1 MLDGLR
7 PMGIDGG
14 VLEDVTTLGLIAA
27 ALGLTAAFAGLMA
40 GLLGIG
46 GGVIIV
52 PALYY
57 VEGLLGVPEAHRMHL
72 AVGTSLAIIVVT
84 SIASMGQHWRLKAVD
99 KTLLKAYGPGVLI
112 GVGIGAGLAA
122 VVSGAVLTAVFAFC
136 ALVVAFNMAT
146 GQPAHKFGP
155 ALPGV
160 AGSGALGLLTGVVS
174 TLAGIGG
181 GAMTVAI
188 LTLYSVPIH
197 IAVGTASA
205 VGILVSVPGALGFAG
220 IGWAVTGLPPGSF
233 GYVNLA
239 ALIVMAPLTAFMAPM
254 GARLAYRLPSRGLAR
269 IFAGFLGLAALNML
283 WNLIT

>member
-1 MLDGLR
+1 
-7 PMGIDGG
+7 MGIDGA

-57 VEGLLGVPEAHRMHL
+57 VAGLLEVPEIHRMHL

-84 SIASMGQHWRLKAVD
+84 SIASMGQHWRLNAVD

-112 GVGIGAGLAA
+112 GVGIGTALAA
-122 VVSGAVLTAVFAFC
+122 VVSGTVLTAVFAVC
-136 ALVVAFNMAT
+136 ALVVAVNMAT
-146 GQPAHKFGP
+146 GQPAHKLGP
-155 ALPGV
+155 ALPGPGG
-160 AGSGALGLLTGVVS
+160 AGALGLLTGVVS

-205 VGILVSVPGALGFAG
+205 VGILVSVPGALGFVG
-220 IGWAVTGLPPGSF
+220 IGWTVADLPPGSF

-239 ALIVMAPLTAFMAPM
+239 AIAVMAPLTAVMAPL
-254 GARLAYRLPSRGLAR
+254 GARLAHRLPGRGLAR
-269 IFAGFLGLAALNML
+269 IFAGFLGLAAVHML